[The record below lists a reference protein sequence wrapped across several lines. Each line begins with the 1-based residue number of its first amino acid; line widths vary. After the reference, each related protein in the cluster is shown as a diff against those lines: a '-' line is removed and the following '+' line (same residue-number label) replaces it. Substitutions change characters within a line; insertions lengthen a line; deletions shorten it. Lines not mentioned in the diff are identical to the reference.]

1 LIAILKS
8 LKKVNMTKNDINP
21 MPVYFDRYI
30 NLVDDVDISTALQ
43 QSLDAIGRFPLDK
56 WNALGDRVYAPG
68 KWTIK
73 DVLQHIIDT
82 ERIFAYR
89 ALRFARHDKTL
100 LPGFE
105 ENDFAHAAEANTRS
119 LDALLEELT
128 TLRQSTLQLFR
139 SFTGDMLLRTGTA
152 FKSDISVLAIG
163 YTLAGH
169 QLHHLNVLEERYYPL
184 LDA

>member
-1 LIAILKS
+1 MLPIFAA
-8 LKKVNMTKNDINP
+8 LKKQNEKKRINP

-30 NLVDDVDISTALQ
+30 NLVDDVELGVAMQ
-43 QSLDAIGRFPLDK
+43 QSLAAISDFPLDK
-56 WNALGDRVYAPG
+56 WAALGDRVYAPG

-73 DVLQHIIDT
+73 DMLQHIIDT

-89 ALRFARHDKTL
+89 ALRFARNDKTT

-105 ENDFAHAAEANTRS
+105 EDHFANAAGANNRPMA
-119 LDALLEELT
+119 DLLAELQ
-128 TLRQSTLQLFR
+128 TLRLSTLQLFG
-139 SFTGDMLLRTGTA
+139 SFTDEMLLRTGAA

-163 YTLAGH
+163 FTMVGH

-184 LDA
+184 LGG